1 MNNLLIGIGIVLLA
15 LVIGMLYK
23 VSTMMSVVSKKKEN
37 PESTSNDV
45 NGILMLS
52 FLIIGGIMAWVSAY
66 VYFDDYSLPV
76 ASDHGVI
83 TDQLFWVT
91 MVITGLAF
99 IITQILLFY
108 FSFRYR
114 YKKESKASFYHD
126 NSKLELI
133 WTLVP
138 AVVMTILVL
147 YGLNVWNNI
156 TDTAPAESEVVE
168 IMGMQFAW
176 KVRYPGSDDQ
186 LGTYDYRK
194 IDASNMFGMDLTDKN
209 SFDDFTPREIHLPK
223 GQPVLFKIR
232 ARDVLHSVYAPHFR
246 LKMDAVPG
254 MPTKFWFVP
263 NKTTA
268 EVRAETGN
276 NDFNFELACTEIC
289 GSGHFTM
296 KMLIVVDEPEEYEKW
311 KKEQKTWLSNNPEY
325 LTQVPEDLRELALL
339 SSGIDPEAAK
349 VSEATF

>member
-23 VSTMMSVVSKKKEN
+23 VSTMMSVVAKKKES

-52 FLIIGGIMAWVSAY
+52 FLIIGGIMAWISAY

-83 TDQLFWVT
+83 TDRLFWIT
-91 MVITGLAF
+91 MVIVGLAF
-99 IITQILLFY
+99 VVTQVLLFY
-108 FSFRYR
+108 FAFRYR
-114 YKKESKASFYHD
+114 YKKTAQASFYHD

-138 AVVMTILVL
+138 AVVMTVLVL
-147 YGLNVWNNI
+147 YGLNVWTNI
-156 TDTAPAESEVVE
+156 TDTAPEESEVVE

-176 KVRYPGSDDQ
+176 KVRYPGSDDK

-194 IDASNMFGMDLTDKN
+194 IDAANMFGMDLTDKN

-223 GQPVLFKIR
+223 GQPVLLRIR
-232 ARDVLHSVYAPHFR
+232 ARDVLHSVYLPHFR

-268 EVRAETGN
+268 EMRAETGDS
-276 NDFNFELACTEIC
+276 DFNYELACTEIC

-296 KMLIVVDEPEEYEKW
+296 RLTVVVDEPEEYEKW
-311 KKEQKTWLSNNPEY
+311 KAEQKTWLSNNPEY
-325 LTQVPEDLRELALL
+325 MTQVPENLRELALL